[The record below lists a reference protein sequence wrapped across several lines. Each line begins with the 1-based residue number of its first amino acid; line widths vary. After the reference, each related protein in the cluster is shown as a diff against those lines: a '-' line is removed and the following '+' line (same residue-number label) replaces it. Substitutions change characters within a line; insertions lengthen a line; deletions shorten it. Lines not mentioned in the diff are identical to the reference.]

1 MFVTVTSIVPEAG
14 RVTGLTGNPTTPEYE
29 TISPAK
35 PVIVNVPV
43 EPLQTSP
50 LFVSV
55 GAVGIDLN
63 DTVTFC
69 ETLSQVVVVF
79 FTTTL

>member
-1 MFVTVTSIVPEAG
+1 MFVTVTSIVPETG
-14 RVTGLTGNPTTPEYE
+14 RVTGLTGDPTTPEYE

-55 GAVGIDLN
+55 GAVGWDLK
-63 DTVTFC
+63 DTVMGV
-69 ETLSQVVVVF
+69 EALSHVVVVF
-79 FTTTL
+79 FATTL